1 MVPFLVQK
9 FEQKDEK
16 IRISS
21 LIVVKHLINSCEEE
35 MTNKKQ
41 LLISGLRLLLNETS
55 NRVKKNL
62 LQVIIAMAYHG
73 YLSLEG
79 GHSMIEFILK
89 QSNLQEIELDVK

>member
-62 LQVIIAMAYHG
+62 LQVIIAMAYHD